1 MAEPTYYLRVNG
13 KVMGPLSIDKLQ
25 SLQERGRLLSE
36 HELSTD
42 RRQWRRASEV
52 LEFFGEEPAAGP
64 SIAVEPEVPSANQNQ
79 WYYACDGERIGPVPF
94 AHLQQLVRRGK
105 LQRDHLVWNPEFQDW
120 QPVQFVPGLYERE
133 NPIRPK
139 GKSSADNHEIVSLGT
154 MNSLLSFL
162 RRTITAADLEAICR
176 FMIRLGGCA
185 MLLAMISAT
194 GFLMLHGSESKDSTW
209 IILGILAAPMM
220 WVLKYGG
227 HSLCAAMH
235 CLVQT
240 SPHRMSSRAYLD
252 LSAAA
257 CFLLAFLT
265 IVVSIWYAIWD
276 QQGIERLY
284 VLVMAAQFDIMFI
297 YLGCTA
303 LHPEWLNIQLD
314 RDVRAGEEGIS
325 IIAFHLKLLLRLAP
339 IQFGVWS
346 VLGAL
351 GLTLA
356 DMFYLIGDDWVN
368 SAVSV
373 GVISGLVVLGA
384 AVFPL
389 LYYEVMVFS
398 SIWLDLGHSVLSIPR
413 QLEGLADDRRAAE

>member
-1 MAEPTYYLRVNG
+1 VT
-13 KVMGPLSIDKLQ
+13 
-25 SLQERGRLLSE
+25 
-36 HELSTD
+36 
-42 RRQWRRASEV
+42 
-52 LEFFGEEPAAGP
+52 
-64 SIAVEPEVPSANQNQ
+64 
-79 WYYACDGERIGPVPF
+79 F

-133 NPIRPK
+133 KPIRPK
-139 GKSSADNHEIVSLGT
+139 GKSSADNHEVVPLGT
-154 MNSLLSFL
+154 MGSLLNFL
-162 RRTITAADLEAICR
+162 GRTISAANLEAICR
-176 FMIRLGGCA
+176 FMIRLGGYA

-194 GFLMLHGSESKDSTW
+194 VFLILHGSKSKDSTW
-209 IILGILAAPMM
+209 IILGLLAAPVM

-227 HSLCAAMH
+227 QSLCAATH
-235 CLVQT
+235 CLVQA

-257 CFLLAFLT
+257 CLLLAFLT
-265 IVVSIWYAIWD
+265 TVVSIWYAIWD

-284 VLVMAAQFDIMFI
+284 VLVMAAQFDILLI

-303 LHPEWLNIQLD
+303 LHPEWLNIELA

-325 IIAFHLKLLLRLAP
+325 ITAFHLKLLLRLAP

-356 DMFYLIGDDWVN
+356 LFFYITGGDWY
-368 SAVSV
+368 STAVPL
-373 GVISGLVVLGA
+373 GFLSGLVVLGA

-389 LYYEVMVFS
+389 LYYKVMVFT